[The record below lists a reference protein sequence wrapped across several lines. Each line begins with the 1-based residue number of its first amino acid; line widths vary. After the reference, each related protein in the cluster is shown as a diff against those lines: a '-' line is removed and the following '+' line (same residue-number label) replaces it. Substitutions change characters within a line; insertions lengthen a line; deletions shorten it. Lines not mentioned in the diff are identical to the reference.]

1 MTILDIDVHSV
12 NKTKCVGDWL
22 EYATPGV
29 MWGQGVRMCKAA
41 NLNKTHLIGSNLE
54 LHFRAD
60 SMNESRGFWIK
71 YEGMSATVL
80 FLKAPFTP
88 SESEGESEKDQRT
101 IERKQRKNFKHQR
114 KFSISLAMT
123 LIFPFQV
130 VTVFISIFQNLNL
143 LYILPLTGLGK
154 ALQPVPIRIQCSQY
168 HPSINLEKGQ
178 CLSAGNKNELFLSC
192 QNSGVIEV

>member
-1 MTILDIDVHSV
+1 M
-12 NKTKCVGDWL
+12 

-41 NLNKTHLIGSNLE
+41 NLNKTHLIGSHVE

-143 LYILPLTGLGK
+143 LYILHLTGLGK
-154 ALQPVPIRIQCSQY
+154 RHCSPYLSEYNAVSIILPLTWKKDSVYQPAIRMNFS
-168 HPSINLEKGQ
+168 
-178 CLSAGNKNELFLSC
+178 FL
-192 QNSGVIEV
+192 VKIPV

>member
-1 MTILDIDVHSV
+1 M
-12 NKTKCVGDWL
+12 

-41 NLNKTHLIGSNLE
+41 NLNKTHLIGSHLE

-88 SESEGESEKDQRT
+88 SESEGESEKDQLRENKEK
-101 IERKQRKNFKHQR
+101 ISNINENFR
-114 KFSISLAMT
+114 FRSL
-123 LIFPFQV
+123 
-130 VTVFISIFQNLNL
+130 
-143 LYILPLTGLGK
+143 
-154 ALQPVPIRIQCSQY
+154 
-168 HPSINLEKGQ
+168 
-178 CLSAGNKNELFLSC
+178 
-192 QNSGVIEV
+192 